1 VGAGVVGL
9 LVGFGVA
16 GTGALLGLG
25 VGMGVGFLHL
35 KRIDSGQVGMLQ
47 NQLLIFL

>member
-1 VGAGVVGL
+1 MGS

-35 KRIDSGQVGMLQ
+35 KRIDSGQVSMLQ